1 MMCRNVVATGAGR
14 PAAEKG
20 RRPRVEH
27 HAVVRRRVRQA
38 DHRIGQQLQAV
49 QRAAAMA
56 VKGFGADAEPGAV
69 RAERPATTESLSLRE
84 RQA

>member
-1 MMCRNVVATGAGR
+1 MCRNVVATGAGR

-69 RAERPATTESLSLRE
+69 RAERPASVAHSACRSRRE
-84 RQA
+84 

>member
-56 VKGFGADAEPGAV
+56 V
-69 RAERPATTESLSLRE
+69 
-84 RQA
+84 